1 MIPMT
6 TVGIVI
12 IVEGA
17 SYFTSKR
24 EYLPLVTKEPWT
36 METKHSNINLI
47 MEAFSK
53 H

>member
-17 SYFTSKR
+17 SYFTSRR
-24 EYLPLVTKEPWT
+24 EYLPTISNKRT
-36 METKHSNINLI
+36 MNNGNKT
-47 MEAFSK
+47 F
-53 H
+53 